1 MKNKN
6 SGTFFPK
13 EVSVAASLIIND
25 LYKNNWYENNNIVDP
40 QYSISYI
47 NQRVNIK
54 YLENS
59 NKLNYYRSIFT
70 KKEFLRI
77 QDKIVENQ
85 IIHMLSKKKM
95 ITLHNE
101 NKISNIYLTNK
112 GVKCISIIIDNYI
125 LSKNNNFDI
134 NKPISLKNN
143 IVCWLV
149 EKNFVE
155 AYVDSTKEVLK
166 KTEDILFKFT
176 PKGISNLRYL
186 INPQLIK
193 I

>member
-25 LYKNNWYENNNIVDP
+25 LYKNNWYDNNNIVDP

-47 NQRVNIK
+47 HQRVNIK

-95 ITLHNE
+95 ITVHNE

-134 NKPISLKNN
+134 NKPMSLKNN

-149 EKNFVE
+149 EKKFVE

>member
-6 SGTFFPK
+6 LGTFFPK

-95 ITLHNE
+95 ITVHNE

-134 NKPISLKNN
+134 NKPMSLKNN

-149 EKNFVE
+149 EKKIIE

>member
-59 NKLNYYRSIFT
+59 KKLNYYRSIFT
-70 KKEFLRI
+70 KKEFLRM

-85 IIHMLSKKKM
+85 IIHMLSKKK
-95 ITLHNE
+95 
-101 NKISNIYLTNK
+101 
-112 GVKCISIIIDNYI
+112 
-125 LSKNNNFDI
+125 
-134 NKPISLKNN
+134 
-143 IVCWLV
+143 
-149 EKNFVE
+149 
-155 AYVDSTKEVLK
+155 
-166 KTEDILFKFT
+166 
-176 PKGISNLRYL
+176 
-186 INPQLIK
+186 
-193 I
+193 